1 MSLLTP
7 LYILGLSAIVA
18 PIVLH
23 LIRRSPRGEVPFS
36 SLMFLSPTPPSVTR
50 RSRLDHWLLLLLRAT
65 ALALLAFAFAR
76 PFLRQTALLD
86 NSEVP
91 RRRIALLIDTSASMR
106 RGDLWPRAKEL
117 ASKVIADCRPTDQL
131 ALFSFDVAA
140 RPLLGFE
147 ESTTLDPT
155 RRQAVAQG
163 LLNSLSPSWGGTNL
177 GQALIDT
184 VTAIEDV
191 ADTSEK
197 SGRMPR
203 QVVLVSDLQQGSR
216 LDSLGDFEWPSDV
229 TLDLKT
235 VTGDGSNAGLHGLG
249 PMTEAEPAQA
259 DKEHRVRVSNDPGS
273 RQDKFELLWVDEK
286 GVGTGKPIEVYVPPA
301 ESRVVRVPRPTDS
314 SPHRSLRLKGDGY
327 EFDNTLY
334 FTDERREEATVLYVG
349 ADKADDPAGHLYYL
363 QRVFLDTT
371 GRKVNVLSS
380 LPSAA
385 LAWEP
390 KHPPSLIV
398 VTTEPSAEN
407 VRRLLEYVRGGGTL
421 LYVVTAPGRA
431 GALATL
437 ADVGSWDIEEAIVS
451 RDVMLG
457 EIAFDHPL
465 FAPLAAAQFNDFTK
479 IHFWKYRRLDPKSLG
494 EARVLARFENGDAAV
509 VEKAMGKGRLV
520 VMTSGWQPVDSQLAR
535 SSKFVPLMA
544 ALLEGREAR
553 PLEAT
558 SYVVHDR
565 VPLPV
570 VEKGAMPLIVH
581 KPDGTIGKTT
591 PNVQFFAETDQ
602 PGVFT
607 VDTPGGA
614 RSFAV
619 NLDPMESKTV
629 PLNVETLEQLGCRLA
644 SHVPKNVDQ
653 EQLRQMYSAEL
664 ENRQK
669 LWRWLILAAI
679 GVLVVET
686 WLAGRLVTAV
696 TDSGRSDPARPAWR
710 P

>member
-7 LYILGLSAIVA
+7 LYVLGLAAIVA
-18 PIVLH
+18 PIVFH

-36 SLMFLSPTPPSVTR
+36 SLMFLSPTPPTVTR
-50 RSRLDHWLLLLLRAT
+50 RSRLDHWLLLLLRAA
-65 ALALLAFAFAR
+65 ALALLVFAFAR
-76 PFLRQTALLD
+76 PFLRQPALLG

-106 RGDLWPRAKEL
+106 QGDLWPRAKAM
-117 ASKVIADCRPTDQL
+117 ASKVIADCRPADQL
-131 ALFSFDVAA
+131 GLFAFDVAA

-147 ESTTLDPT
+147 ESATLDSN

-163 LLNSLSPSWGGTNL
+163 LLKGLSPTWGATNL

-184 VTAIEDV
+184 VTAIEDI
-191 ADTSEK
+191 ADASEK

-203 QVVLVSDLQQGSR
+203 QVILVSDLQQGSK

-235 VTGDGSNAGLHGLG
+235 VTADGSNAGLHALG
-249 PMTEAEPAQA
+249 PMAEAEPAQA
-259 DKEHRVRVSNDPGS
+259 DKERRVRVSNDAGS
-273 RQDKFELLWVDEK
+273 RQDKFELIWVDDK
-286 GVGTGKPIEVYVPPA
+286 GVGTLSPVEVYVPPG
-301 ESRVVRVPRPTDS
+301 ESRVVRVPRPAE
-314 SPHRSLRLKGDGY
+314 PLPARSLRLKGDAY

-334 FTDERREEATVLYVG
+334 FTDERREEANVLYVG
-349 ADKADDPAGHLYYL
+349 ADQAGDPAGHLYYL
-363 QRVFLDTT
+363 QRVFSDTT

-385 LAWEP
+385 LFWEP

-407 VRRLLEYVRGGGTL
+407 VRRLQQYEREGGTL
-421 LYVVTAPGRA
+421 LYVVMAPA
-431 GALATL
+431 SAESLAKL
-437 ADVGSWDIEEAIVS
+437 ADVTALDVEEAIVDK
-451 RDVMLG
+451 DVMLG
-457 EIAFDHPL
+457 EIKFDHPL
-465 FAPLAAAQFNDFTK
+465 FAPFAAAQFNDFTK
-479 IHFWKYRRLDPKSLG
+479 IHFWKYRRLDPRSLG

-509 VEKAMGKGRLV
+509 VEKAMGKGRLI
-520 VMTSGWQPVDSQLAR
+520 VMTSGWQPVDSQLAL

-553 PLEAT
+553 PLDAK
-558 SYVVHDR
+558 SYVVHER

-570 VEKGAMPLIVH
+570 IEKTAAPLIIH
-581 KPDGTIGKTT
+581 KPDGVVVKTT
-591 PNVQFFAETDQ
+591 PNGEFFAETDQ

-629 PLNVETLEQLGCRLA
+629 PLQVETLEQLGCRLA
-644 SHVPKNVDQ
+644 SHIPKSVDQ

-679 GVLVVET
+679 GVLIVET
-686 WLAGRLVTAV
+686 WLAGRV
-696 TDSGRSDPARPAWR
+696 ARPRSSRVEALTT
-710 P
+710 

>member
-18 PIVLH
+18 PIVFH

-50 RSRLDHWLLLLLRAT
+50 RSRLDHWLLLLLRAA

-76 PFLRQTALLD
+76 PFLRQPALLG

-91 RRRIALLIDTSASMR
+91 RQRIALLIDTSASMR
-106 RGDLWPRAKEL
+106 RGDLWLRAKAT
-117 ASKVIADCRPTDQL
+117 ASKVIAGCQPTDQL

-140 RPLLGFE
+140 RPLLSFE
-147 ESTTLDPT
+147 ESAKLDSNQ
-155 RRQAVAQG
+155 RQAVAQG
-163 LLNSLSPSWGGTNL
+163 LLKGLAPTWGGTNL

-191 ADTSEK
+191 TDKSEK

-203 QVVLVSDLQQGSR
+203 RVVLVSDLQQGSR

-235 VTGDGSNAGLHGLG
+235 VTGDGSNAGLHALG
-249 PMTEAEPAQA
+249 PMAEAEPAQA
-259 DKEHRVRVSNDPGS
+259 GKERRVRVSNDAGS
-273 RQDKFELLWVDEK
+273 RLDKFELIWVDEK
-286 GVGTGKPIEVYVPPA
+286 GAGSGSPIEVYVPPA
-301 ESRVVRVPRPTDS
+301 ESRVVRVPRPAE
-314 SPHRSLRLKGDGY
+314 PLPARSLRLLGDGY

-334 FTDERREEATVLYVG
+334 FTEERREEATVLYVG
-349 ADKADDPAGHLYYL
+349 EDKADDSTGHLYYL
-363 QRVFLDTT
+363 QRAFFDTT
-371 GRKVNVLSS
+371 GRKVNVVSS
-380 LPSAA
+380 LPSAV

-407 VRRLLEYVRGGGTL
+407 VRRLHEYERGGGTL

-431 GALATL
+431 ESLAKL
-437 ADVGSWDIEEAIVS
+437 ADVATLDVEEAIVS
-451 RDVMLG
+451 PDVILG
-457 EIAFDHPL
+457 EIIFNHPL
-465 FAPLAAAQFNDFTK
+465 FAPFAAAQFNDFTK
-479 IHFWKYRRLDPKSLG
+479 IHFWKYRRIDPKSLG

-509 VEKAMGKGRLV
+509 VEKAVGKGRLI

-544 ALLEGREAR
+544 ALLEGRDAR
-553 PLEAT
+553 PLDAK
-558 SYVVHDR
+558 SYMVHDR
-565 VPLPV
+565 VPLP
-570 VEKGAMPLIVH
+570 AMENSAAALTVH
-581 KPDGTIGKTT
+581 KPDGVVVKTT
-591 PNVQFFAETDQ
+591 PNSEFFAETDQ

-629 PLNVETLEQLGCRLA
+629 PLNVERLEELGCRLA
-644 SHVPKNVDQ
+644 SHIPKKVDQ
-653 EQLRQMYSAEL
+653 EQLRQMFSAEL

-679 GVLVVET
+679 GVLIVET
-686 WLAGRLVTAV
+686 WLAGRLVRP
-696 TDSGRSDPARPAWR
+696 RSTLSF
-710 P
+710 